1 MLNYGDKIGI
11 TACSNATPTSQKPQ
25 IEALHKILCDLHL
38 VPVTSDYIYAD
49 TGVFSG
55 SATDK
60 AAALMD
66 LYKDPDIKAIF
77 DISGGDMANELLD
90 LLDYDIIKA
99 NPKPF
104 WGYSDL
110 TTIINAIYH
119 KTGSTAY
126 LYQIKNLV
134 WESKELQIRRFE
146 NTVFKYQ
153 QDLIDIKWNFLQGKE
168 INGIVIGGN
177 IRCLLKLA
185 GTPYM
190 PDFQNKVLFL
200 ESYGGETAQMITY
213 LNQLKQLGAFT
224 KINGL
229 LLGTFTKME
238 ERIEAP
244 SITDIVKYV
253 VNDPLLPIAKT
264 QEVGHGNTSKCLMI
278 GKEYHIQN

>member
-11 TACSNATPTSQKPQ
+11 TACSNAIPTSQKPQ

-38 VPVTSDYIYAD
+38 VPVVSNYIYAE
-49 TGVFSG
+49 TGVFSA

-119 KTGSTAY
+119 KTGNTSY

-134 WESKELQIRRFE
+134 WENKELQIRRFE
-146 NTVFKYQ
+146 NTVFKHQ

-190 PDFQNKVLFL
+190 PDFQNKILFL
-200 ESYGGETAQMITY
+200 ESYGGETAQMITF

-238 ERIEAP
+238 ECTEAP

-264 QEVGHGNTSKCLMI
+264 QEVGHGNTSKCLVI
-278 GKEYHIQN
+278 GKEYHIQS

>member
-1 MLNYGDKIGI
+1 MLNYGDNIGI
-11 TACSNATPTSQKPQ
+11 TACSNAIPTLQKSQ
-25 IEALHKILCDLHL
+25 IEALKETLYNLHL
-38 VPVTSDYIYAD
+38 VPVFSDYIYAD
-49 TGVFSG
+49 TTVFSG
-55 SATDK
+55 SAADK

-66 LYKDPDIKAIF
+66 FYKDPDIKAIF

-90 LLDYDIIKA
+90 QLNYDMIKA
-99 NPKPF
+99 NSKPF

-110 TTIINAIYH
+110 TTIINAIYCM
-119 KTGSTAY
+119 TGNISY
-126 LYQIKNLV
+126 LYQLKNLV
-134 WESKELQIRRFE
+134 WENKELQIERFR
-146 NTVFKYQ
+146 NTVFHNSN
-153 QDLIDIKWNFLQGKE
+153 DLKDIKWNFVQSKE

-177 IRCLLKLA
+177 IRCFLKLA

-190 PDFQNKVLFL
+190 PDFQDKILFL

-224 KINGL
+224 KIKGL

-238 ERIEAP
+238 ECTEAP

-278 GKEYHIQN
+278 GKEYHILK

>member
-11 TACSNATPTSQKPQ
+11 TACSNAIPTTQKPQ
-25 IEALHKILCDLHL
+25 IEALNKILCDLHL
-38 VPVTSDYIYAD
+38 VPVVSDYIYAE

-90 LLDYDIIKA
+90 LLDYDVIKA

-119 KTGSTAY
+119 KTGNISY

-134 WESKELQIRRFE
+134 WQSKELQIRRFE
-146 NTVFKYQ
+146 NTVFKHQ
-153 QDLIDIKWNFLQGKE
+153 QDLLDIKWNFLQGKE
-168 INGIVIGGN
+168 INGMVIGGN

-200 ESYGGETAQMITY
+200 ESYGGETAQMITF

-238 ERIEAP
+238 ECIEAP

-264 QEVGHGNTSKCLMI
+264 QEVGHGNTSKCLVI
-278 GKEYHIQN
+278 GKEYHIQS